1 MLQFPVERNGVPQF
15 RGKYGNVPRTC
26 YGFLRQQE
34 FSQNNLNQMFWN
46 ASVGKVIWHTSAMWA
61 FVFGNK
67 RIKEKSK
74 KFPEN

>member
-1 MLQFPVERNGVPQF
+1 MFQELVM
-15 RGKYGNVPRTC
+15 
-26 YGFLRQQE
+26 GFCAV
-34 FSQNNLNQMFWN
+34 SQNNLNQMFWN